1 MLQSYR
7 GGQAAGGGLELFS
20 NLIRRFRKAD
30 GFILALGGGGGRGL
44 AHLGVLEV
52 LEEHNLRPAAIVGTS
67 IGALFGSMYA
77 HTPDAGRIRN
87 RVIRYL
93 DSEKFS
99 QLNIPLLE
107 GVEMEDTSWL
117 SRLAAVARQSI
128 LYTRAATDIAVA
140 DIDSLIDMVEE
151 LCTAGDFANLN
162 IPMHITSVQFPT
174 GECHLISK
182 GNLSRAIAASMAV
195 PGVFNPVEIDGGHYL
210 DGALASEVPAREG
223 QMVTSGGQVVVAVN
237 VGSRPD
243 PMNVPTHLI
252 GMIDW
257 ATQVKALYLRQYEKQ
272 HADLLIE
279 PLVGFTQWH
288 DFSNP
293 EQEIQRGRDAALEK
307 MPELLKMISR

>member
-1 MLQSYR
+1 MK
-7 GGQAAGGGLELFS
+7 LFS
-20 NLIRRFRKAD
+20 GLFNRFRKLD
-30 GFILALGGGGGRGL
+30 GFVLALGGGGGRGL

-52 LEEHNLRPAAIVGTS
+52 LEEHKLRPSAIVGTS
-67 IGALFGSMYA
+67 IGALFGAMYA
-77 HTPDAGRIRN
+77 HTPDAERIRN
-87 RVIRYL
+87 RVIRFL

-99 QLNIPLLE
+99 QLNIPLID
-107 GVEMEDTSWL
+107 GVEMEDATWL

-140 DIDSLIDMVEE
+140 DVDSLIEMVNE
-151 LCTAGDFANLN
+151 LCTAEDFTALK
-162 IPMHITSVQFPT
+162 IPMHVTSVQFPT

-182 GNLSRAIAASMAV
+182 GELSRAIAASMAV
-195 PGVFNPVEIDGGHYL
+195 PGVFDPVEIEGGRFV

-223 QMVTSGGQVVVAVN
+223 RMVAGMGQVVVAVN

-243 PMNVPTHLI
+243 PTSIPTHLI

-257 ATQVKALYLRQYEKQ
+257 ATQVKALYLREYEKK
-272 HADLLIE
+272 HADVLIE

-307 MPELLKMISR
+307 MPQLLKLLGNG